1 MYENNDNYSQ
11 QPESQGSS
19 SHVYQEYYYS
29 AGAPNGN
36 YGQTIDATPARKAKK
51 TGGFG
56 KKAVSV
62 ACLGLVFGV
71 SAGAAFS
78 IPASFAAKD
87 LRAAKLEVQQM
98 QSSLNTS
105 EIGRAHV

>member
-36 YGQTIDATPARKAKK
+36 YGQTINATR
-51 TGGFG
+51 
-56 KKAVSV
+56 
-62 ACLGLVFGV
+62 
-71 SAGAAFS
+71 AAFCLKCS
-78 IPASFAAKD
+78 GSSASAALQALQPAG
-87 LRAAKLEVQQM
+87 LLPQRMPEY
-98 QSSLNTS
+98 
-105 EIGRAHV
+105 

>member
-78 IPASFAAKD
+78 IPASFASK
-87 LRAAKLEVQQM
+87 
-98 QSSLNTS
+98 
-105 EIGRAHV
+105 